1 MGLPGRPSVYTPE
14 LLSKIREGLLAG
26 RTQESIKEELEIPNS
41 TWCTWFYDNYEGFR
55 DQVEGWRRDAMLKQ
69 AESNLKE
76 IIHLPVSTED
86 TKLTKIIAD
95 TSMFVS
101 ETLGKKVYS
110 KRSEQTGADGK
121 DLPTPIININREVS
135 SDNSVQQDKQP
146 E

>member
-1 MGLPGRPSVYTPE
+1 MAEAGRPTE
-14 LLSKIREGLLAG
+14 LTDELYLKIRQAIFEGKNYK
-26 RTQESIKEELEIPNS
+26 TIKEELEIPAG
-41 TWCTWFYDNYEGFR
+41 TWDTWINKDYNLFR
-55 DQVEGWRRDAMLKQ
+55 TKLDGWNRDVMLKQ

-101 ETLGKKVYS
+101 ETLGKKIYS

-135 SDNSVQQDKQP
+135 SDNSVSKDK
-146 E
+146 